1 VNYVLRGMEV
11 PAGKHSIEFKF
22 EPTII
27 KKGNMITL
35 FSYVLLLLIPV
46 GWFLFDRKKK
56 LHEPS

>member
-1 VNYVLRGMEV
+1 MEV